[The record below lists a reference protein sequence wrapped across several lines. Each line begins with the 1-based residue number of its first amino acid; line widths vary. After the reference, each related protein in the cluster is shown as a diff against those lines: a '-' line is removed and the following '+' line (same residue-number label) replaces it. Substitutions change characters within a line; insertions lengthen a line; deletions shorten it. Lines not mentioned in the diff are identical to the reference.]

1 MISTF
6 NKLFFIYNLSK
17 ARIFTF
23 IFIALASLAL
33 FTSGPDFAEAA
44 QAARMLAV
52 LGEVKDLS
60 GRPVAGAR
68 VDLINEGGQ
77 SGGSSDITYTDERGV
92 FHFINK
98 TEGVYSCA
106 VHKDGYL
113 ACQDAFYH
121 TAAERRVIKI
131 SLTKSDSY
139 EPEVIYLA
147 KNTGNLNGSVIC
159 EATDEPVGDAV
170 VSIGEKFVQTNEQ
183 GGFKLENIGVGP
195 KIIKIQKN
203 GYEKLEK
210 EIIVTIKTQNMVVR
224 LNKIIKY
231 ATIAGKIRIRGR
243 SESDCPPV
251 KIYLAGKTAVADY
264 KGSFKFENI
273 SAGSYPIILI
283 YNKKEV
289 YNDIIKVENGITA
302 YEILLERL

>member
-1 MISTF
+1 MISAV
-6 NKLFFIYNLSK
+6 NNFFYFYNHSK
-17 ARIFTF
+17 QRLLAFML
-23 IFIALASLAL
+23 IALAAL
-33 FTSGPDFAEAA
+33 IFAAPAFNFADAA
-44 QAARMLAV
+44 PAARMLPV

-68 VDLINEGGQ
+68 VALINEGGEN
-77 SGGSSDITYTDERGV
+77 GGSSDMTYTDDKGV

-98 TEGVYSCA
+98 TEGIYSCA
-106 VHKDGYL
+106 VHKEGYL
-113 ACQDAFYH
+113 SCQDTFHH

-131 SLTKSDSY
+131 SLTRSDSY

-210 EIIVTIKTQNMVVR
+210 EIVVTIKTQNMVVR
-224 LNKIIKY
+224 LNKIVKY
-231 ATIAGKIRIRGR
+231 ATIAGRIRIRGR
-243 SESDCPPV
+243 SQSDCPPV

-264 KGSFKFENI
+264 KGSFRFENI
-273 SAGSYPIILI
+273 GAGSYPIILI

>member
-1 MISTF
+1 MISAV
-6 NKLFFIYNLSK
+6 NNIFFIYRNSIQRLF
-17 ARIFTF
+17 APAL
-23 IFIALASLAL
+23 IALSAL
-33 FTSGPDFAEAA
+33 LLVSAALCPAEAA
-44 QAARMLAV
+44 SAARMLPV

-60 GRPVAGAR
+60 GRPVGGAR
-68 VDLINEGGQ
+68 VSLINEGGED
-77 SGGSSDITYTDERGV
+77 GGSSDITYTDEKGV

-98 TEGVYSCA
+98 TEGIYSCA
-106 VHKDGYL
+106 VHKEGFL
-113 ACQDAFYH
+113 ACQDTFHH
-121 TAAERRVIKI
+121 TAAERRVVKI

-147 KNTGNLNGSVIC
+147 KNTGNLYGSVIC
-159 EATDEPVGDAV
+159 DATDEPVGDAV

-183 GGFKLENIGVGP
+183 GGFKLENVGVGA

-210 EIIVTIKTQNMVVR
+210 EIIVTIKTQNMVAR
-224 LNKIIKY
+224 LNKIVKY
-231 ATIAGKIRIRGR
+231 ATIAGRIRIRGR

-264 KGSFKFENI
+264 KGSFRFENI
-273 SAGSYPIILI
+273 GAGSYPIILI